1 MTLAI
6 LLVALF
12 SLFVGVQPAAAAS
25 PLAYVTDFFSAAV
38 LVIDTSTNAVVA
50 TVPVGNLPSG
60 VAITP
65 DGAFAYVAN
74 QGRTVSVI
82 ETATNTV
89 VATVPLGPSPF
100 DVAITPDGAFAYV
113 TAQSQTQNT
122 VAVIS
127 TATNAVVTTID
138 LGPGSARRLAI
149 TPDGA
154 FAYVTVDFQDTV
166 AVISTATNAVVATV
180 PIDSPGGGPS
190 SLAITPDGAFVY
202 VGINGGPG
210 GVAVIA
216 TETNSVAATINVGSV
231 GAVAITPDGAEAY
244 VGKEGSVVVIATATN
259 TEVARVPAEINVR
272 GIAITHPDGAFAY
285 VAQSDGMRGTVAV
298 ISTATHTVVDVINAG
313 PLPGAVAITPSEPR
327 VFVTSPAAGATVN
340 GTVWTDVWV
349 ENFVGTSNA
358 FTLSVGG
365 TVVAQS
371 TATNHAT
378 LAWDSRSI
386 PAGAITLTATV
397 RDAAGRVGAATR
409 GLIVLDA
416 FDVFITS
423 PPAGAVVGG
432 VVWSDIWVEGAAAG
446 PRTFTLSTGSTTL
459 ATASASGNHV
469 TLPWDS
475 SRVANGCPATIV
487 ATVRDAAGHVGTA
500 TRGLI
505 VLNDTALGVFI
516 TNPPAGATVGGVV
529 WSDVWVEGPAAG
541 GRTFTLSIGGTT
553 LATARDGR
561 SHVTLPWDSSRV
573 VNGAQA
579 IVVTV
584 RDDAGHVGVG
594 TRSVN
599 IQNGLLAGAG
609 TAPRSAIAP
618 TR

>member
-6 LLVALF
+6 LLGALF

-25 PLAYVTDFFSAAV
+25 PRAYVSDFVRNSV
-38 LVIDTSTNAVVA
+38 VVIDTATNAVVA
-50 TVPVGNLPSG
+50 GVPVGVLPSG
-60 VAITP
+60 VATTP

-74 QGRTVSVI
+74 QGGTVSVI
-82 ETATNTV
+82 STATNTV

-113 TAQSQTQNT
+113 TASSQTQHT

-127 TATNAVVTTID
+127 TATNAVVKTID
-138 LGPGSARRLAI
+138 VGPGGPRRVAI

-154 FAYVTVDFQDTV
+154 FAYVTVQDPDTV

-190 SLAITPDGAFVY
+190 GLAITPDGAFVY
-202 VGINGGPG
+202 VAINGGLG

-216 TETNSVAATINVGSV
+216 TETNSVVATLNVGSA
-231 GAVAITPDGAEAY
+231 GAVAITPAGAEAY
-244 VGKEGSVVVIATATN
+244 VGLQGSVAVIATATN
-259 TEVARVPAEINVR
+259 TVVATVPLGVNVE

-285 VAQSDGMRGTVAV
+285 VAQFSGSGFGTVNV
-298 ISTATHTVVDVINAG
+298 ISTETHTVVDVMFAG
-313 PLPGAVAITPSEPR
+313 QWPMAVAITPSEPR
-327 VFVTSPAAGATVN
+327 VFMTSPPAGATVN

-358 FTLSVGG
+358 FTLTSRG
-365 TVVAQS
+365 TLVAEG

-386 PAGAITLTATV
+386 PDGPITLTATV
-397 RDAAGRVGAATR
+397 RDAAGLVGATTR
-409 GLIVLDA
+409 RLIVRNG
-416 FDVFITS
+416 VFITS
-423 PPAGAVVGG
+423 PPAGATVGG
-432 VVWSDIWVEGAAAG
+432 IVWSDIWVEGAAVG
-446 PRTFTLSTGSTTL
+446 IRTFTLSIGDTTL
-459 ATASASGNHV
+459 ATVNASGNHV

-475 SRVANGCPATIV
+475 SRVANGPQAIV
-487 ATVRDAAGHVGTA
+487 ATVQDTAGLVGTA

-505 VLNDTALGVFI
+505 VLNGPAPGVFI
-516 TNPPAGATVGGVV
+516 TSPPAGATVGGIV
-529 WSDVWVEGPAAG
+529 WSDIWVEGAAVG
-541 GRTFTLSIGGTT
+541 PRTFILSVGGTP
-553 LATARDGR
+553 LATVSASGN
-561 SHVTLPWDSSRV
+561 HVTLPWDSSRV
-573 VNGAQA
+573 PNGSQA

-584 RDDAGHVGVG
+584 RDPAGHIGVG
-594 TRSVN
+594 TRTVN
-599 IQNGLLAGAG
+599 VQNGLVTVSG
-609 TAPRSAIAP
+609 TAPPAATAQ